1 MRRKTTLAVAICLLL
16 ALVMALAACADAQ
29 EEPAA
34 TETSGSG
41 TTNGSSATTTPSSTE
56 STPGGSGETKTL
68 KIAASVSL
76 NGAMGIASKNWL
88 ELYAKLTND
97 AGGLKIGSD
106 TYMIEFIIYDD
117 QGDPTKSA
125 DNCKRAI
132 LEDGVKFWL
141 ANQAASPS
149 MEIAITDPAKVINI
163 GYDMT
168 GAGAKPEV
176 AYYWTVGG
184 FFNSGLM
191 YRVQKD
197 VVAEGVK
204 SYVSV
209 KPDNEMGRFADMNLS
224 NVWKL
229 SGPDVKA
236 LDTIFV
242 NPATVDFS
250 AVATKAISS
259 NPDCIDLAYLGLIP
273 NAVPQMYRALA
284 DAGFKGII
292 LPGIMSQDELDQL
305 VQVVGKEVV
314 EGGECPSYDT
324 TDQTDPRMRSF
335 LDAYEQTYGGAD
347 ITTTNVMDEML
358 VLEDA
363 LIRAGSIDPDAVKA
377 ALDEGNH
384 PVQSLL
390 GKIQLFARAEIDPSR
405 ASSAGGSNP
414 IARIVDG
421 KLTNFSFATVKD
433 QYLVTIAA
441 NNLVEV
447 YKPYWEQ
454 YGYPVFPESEASL
467 NTMKW
472 SDIGILGQD

>member
-1 MRRKTTLAVAICLLL
+1 MNRKKTLALVMCLLL
-16 ALVMALAACADAQ
+16 ALVMAAAACGDAD
-29 EEPAA
+29 EPS
-34 TETSGSG
+34 TTSGAG
-41 TTNGSSATTTPSSTE
+41 TTAGSSTTTGAPPT
-56 STPGGSGETKTL
+56 TAAPGAGGEAKTL
-68 KIAASVSL
+68 KIGASASL
-76 NGAMGIASKNWL
+76 NGPMGIASKNWL
-88 ELYAKLTND
+88 ELYAKMTND
-97 AGGLKIGSD
+97 AGGLKVGAD
-106 TYMIEFIIYDD
+106 TYNIEFVVYDD
-117 QGDPTKSA
+117 QGDATKSA
-125 DNCKRAI
+125 DNCKRAV
-132 LEDGVKFWL
+132 LDDGVKFWL
-141 ANQAASPS
+141 AGQAAAPP

-163 GYDMT
+163 GYDIT
-168 GAGAKPEV
+168 GAGAKPGV
-176 AYYWTVGG
+176 GYYWTVGG

-191 YRVQKD
+191 YRIQKD

-209 KPDNEMGRFADMNLS
+209 KPDNEMGHFADMGLN

-229 SGPDVKA
+229 SGPDVEA
-236 LDTIFV
+236 LGTVFV

-259 NPDCIDLAYLGLIP
+259 NPDCVDLAYLGLIP
-273 NAVPQMYRALA
+273 NSVPQMYRALA

-305 VQVVGKEVV
+305 VQAVGKEIV

-324 TDQTDPRMRSF
+324 SSQTDNRMRQF

-363 LIRAGSIDPDAVKA
+363 LVRAGSIDADAVKA
-377 ALDEGNH
+377 VLDEGNH

-390 GKIQLFARAEIDPSR
+390 GKIQLFVRVEIDPSR

-433 QYLVTIAA
+433 QYLVTVAA
-441 NNLVEV
+441 NNLVEA

-454 YGYPVFPESEASL
+454 QGYPTFPESEKAQS
-467 NTMKW
+467 TMKW
-472 SDIGILGQD
+472 SDIGITGQD

>member
-1 MRRKTTLAVAICLLL
+1 MSRKTLALAICLLL
-16 ALVMALAACADAQ
+16 GLVLALAACGGTQ
-29 EEPAA
+29 EPAA
-34 TETSGSG
+34 TTGSS
-41 TTNGSSATTTPSSTE
+41 TTVGSSASTE
-56 STPGGSGETKTL
+56 APATTQTTAGGAEAKTL
-68 KIAASVSL
+68 KIGASASL
-76 NGAMGIASKNWL
+76 NGPMGIASKNWL
-88 ELYAKLTND
+88 ELYAKMTND
-97 AGGLKIGSD
+97 GGGLKVGEDS
-106 TYMIEFIIYDD
+106 YMIEFVIYDD
-117 QGDPTKSA
+117 QGDATKSA
-125 DNCKRAI
+125 DNCKRAV
-132 LEDGVKFWL
+132 LDDGVKFWL
-141 ANQAASPS
+141 GNQAAAPP

-168 GAGAKPEV
+168 GAGADPKV
-176 AYYWTVGG
+176 GYYWTVGG

-197 VVAEGVK
+197 VIAAGVK

-209 KPDNEMGRFADMNLS
+209 KPDNEMGHFADMGLN

-229 SGPDVKA
+229 AGPDVEA
-236 LDTIFV
+236 LGTVFV

-259 NPDCIDLAYLGLIP
+259 NPDCVDLAYLGLIP
-273 NAVPQMYRALA
+273 NSVPQMYRALA
-284 DAGFKGII
+284 DAGYKGII
-292 LPGIMSQDELDQL
+292 LPGILSQDQLDQL
-305 VQVVGKEVV
+305 VQAVGKEIV

-324 TDQTDPRMRSF
+324 TGQKDPRMRQF
-335 LDAYEQTYGGAD
+335 LDAYEKTYGGAD

-363 LIRAGSIDPDAVKA
+363 IVRAGSIDTDAVKA
-377 ALDEGNH
+377 ALDEGGH

-390 GKIQLFARAEIDPSR
+390 GIIQLFARAEIDPNR

-441 NNLVEV
+441 NMLADA
-447 YKPYWEQ
+447 YKPYWAQ
-454 YGYPVFPESEASL
+454 KGYPTFPEAEKAQS
-467 NTMKW
+467 TMKW
-472 SDIGILGQD
+472 SDIGIAGQD

>member
-1 MRRKTTLAVAICLLL
+1 MCRKTTLALAMCLLL
-16 ALVMALAACADAQ
+16 VLVMAVAACGDAD
-29 EEPAA
+29 EP
-34 TETSGSG
+34 S
-41 TTNGSSATTTPSSTE
+41 TTIGADTTAGSSATTGAPATTAAPI
-56 STPGGSGETKTL
+56 GGGEEAKTL
-68 KIAASVSL
+68 KIGASASL
-76 NGAMGIASKNWL
+76 NGPMGIASKNWF
-88 ELYAKLTND
+88 ELYAKMTND
-97 AGGLKIGSD
+97 AGGLKIGAD
-106 TYMIEFIIYDD
+106 TYNVEFVIYDD
-117 QGDPTKSA
+117 QGDATKSA
-125 DNCKRAI
+125 DNCKRAV
-132 LEDGVKFWL
+132 LDDGVKFWL
-141 ANQAASPS
+141 AGQAAAPP

-191 YRVQKD
+191 YRVYND
-197 VVAEGVK
+197 VVAEGVM

-209 KPDNEMGRFADMNLS
+209 KPDNEMGHFADMGLN

-236 LDTIFV
+236 LGTVFV

-259 NPDCIDLAYLGLIP
+259 SPDCVDLTYLGLIP
-273 NAVPQMYRALA
+273 NSVPQMYRALA
-284 DAGFKGII
+284 DAGYEGII

-305 VQVVGKEVV
+305 VQAVGKEIV

-363 LIRAGSIDPDAVKA
+363 LVRAGSIDTDAVKA

-390 GKIQLFARAEIDPSR
+390 GRIQLFARAEVDPSR

-433 QYLVTIAA
+433 QYLVTVAA
-441 NNLVEV
+441 NNLVEA
-447 YKPYWEQ
+447 YKPYWAEK
-454 YGYPVFPESEASL
+454 GYPTFPEVEKAQS
-467 NTMKW
+467 TMKW
-472 SDIGILGQD
+472 SDIGITGQD